1 MCHRPG
7 VARLK
12 AGPAG
17 DLPRGRSRGGDGLK
31 PVMRNLE
38 IAALFNEI
46 ADLLEIKGE
55 SPFRVNAYRRAAR
68 SLENLAEDVE
78 QVADRGELDQI
89 PGIGKSLAEKIS
101 EYLRTGKI
109 AYHQE
114 LLRELPH
121 GITTLMRV
129 PGLGPKTALLV
140 YEHLGITTLDELER
154 AAREGRLRG
163 LPRMGRKTEENILR
177 GIEQVRRQSTRL
189 PLGSVLPVARELVEA
204 LRQARGIG
212 DVSVAGSLRRMRD
225 TIGDIDVLATASRP
239 EAAME
244 VFTTHPL
251 VAQILSRGTTRS
263 SVVLRNGMQA
273 DLRVVD
279 RASFGAALQYF
290 TGSKDHNVKLRERA
304 VRMGLKMNEY
314 GVFRVED
321 DRLVAGRTEEEVYA
335 AVGLPWIPPELRED
349 QGEIEAAERRRLP
362 RLVSREDIQGDLH
375 MHTKWSDGQ
384 ATAEEMA
391 RAAQQ
396 LGYEYVCITDHSQS
410 LKFAGG
416 VSVEDL
422 RAHIRE
428 VRCLSERLDGITVLI
443 GSEVDILADGTLD
456 YPDEVLRELDV
467 VIASVHSRFRMD
479 TQAMT
484 QRILR
489 AMRNRYVTMIGHPTG
504 RLLGQRDPYSVDVE
518 KLVEGARETG
528 TILELNA
535 QPDRLDLKD
544 THLRLAKERG
554 VQVAIGTDAHSPAEL
569 RFMEFGVGT
578 ARRGWLEPQDVVNTL
593 PLRKLL
599 ARLRRKRGG

>member
-1 MCHRPG
+1 M
-7 VARLK
+7 K
-12 AGPAG
+12 
-17 DLPRGRSRGGDGLK
+17 
-31 PVMRNLE
+31 NLE

-55 SPFRVNAYRRAAR
+55 STFRVNAYRRAAR

-78 QVADRGELDQI
+78 AVADRGELDQI
-89 PGIGKSLAEKIS
+89 PGVGKSLAEKIS

-129 PGLGPKTALLV
+129 PGLGPKTALLL

-189 PLGSVLPVARELVEA
+189 PLGAVLPVAQELVAA
-204 LRQARGIG
+204 LREARGVG
-212 DVSVAGSLRRMRD
+212 EVSVAGSLRRMRD
-225 TIGDIDVLATASRP
+225 TIGDIDVLVTASRP
-239 EAAME
+239 EHAME

-251 VAQILSRGTTRS
+251 VAQVLSRGTTRS

-273 DLRVVD
+273 DLRVVE
-279 RASFGAALQYF
+279 RSSFGAALQYF

-304 VRMGLKMNEY
+304 VRMGLKVNEY
-314 GVFRVED
+314 GVFRTED
-321 DRLVAGRTEEEVYA
+321 DRRVAGRTEEEVYA
-335 AVGLPWIPPELRED
+335 AVKLPWIPPELRED
-349 QGEIEAAERRRLP
+349 QGEIEAAERGKLP
-362 RLVSREDIQGDLH
+362 RLVSREDIRGDLH

-391 RAAQQ
+391 HAARQ
-396 LGYEYVCITDHSQS
+396 LGYEYICITDHSQS

-416 VSVEDL
+416 VSIDDL
-422 RAHIRE
+422 RDHIRQ
-428 VRCLSERLDGITVLI
+428 VRRLSERLDGITVLI

-484 QRILR
+484 DRILR

-518 KLVEGARETG
+518 RLVAGARETG

-544 THLRLAKERG
+544 AHVRLAKEHG

-593 PLRKLL
+593 PLKKLL
-599 ARLRRKRGG
+599 ARLRQKRGG

>member
-1 MCHRPG
+1 M
-7 VARLK
+7 K
-12 AGPAG
+12 
-17 DLPRGRSRGGDGLK
+17 
-31 PVMRNLE
+31 NLE

-55 SPFRVNAYRRAAR
+55 STFRVNAYRRAAR

-78 QVADRGELDQI
+78 AVADRGELDQI

-109 AYHQE
+109 TYHQE

-129 PGLGPKTALLV
+129 PGLGPKTAVLL
-140 YEHLGITTLDELER
+140 YERLGITTLDQLER
-154 AAREGRLRG
+154 AAREGRLRD
-163 LPRMGRKTEENILR
+163 LPRMGKKTEENILR

-189 PLGSVLPVARELVEA
+189 PLGAVLPLAQEVVAA
-204 LRQARGIG
+204 LRKAKGVG
-212 DVSVAGSLRRMRD
+212 EVSVAGSLRRMRD
-225 TIGDIDVLATASRP
+225 TIGDVDVLATAKVP
-239 EAAME
+239 EPVME
-244 VFTTHPL
+244 AFVTHPL
-251 VAQILSRGTTRS
+251 VAQVLSQGTTRS
-263 SVVLRNGMQA
+263 SVVLRNGVQA
-273 DLRVVD
+273 DLRVVEP
-279 RASFGAALQYF
+279 ASFGAALQYF
-290 TGSKDHNVKLRERA
+290 TGSMDHNVKLRERA
-304 VRMGLKMNEY
+304 VRMGLKVNEY

-321 DRLVAGRTEEEVYA
+321 DRRVGGRTEEEVYA
-335 AVGLPWIPPELRED
+335 AVRLPWIPPELRED
-349 QGEIEAAERRRLP
+349 QGEIEAAERGKLP
-362 RLVSREDIQGDLH
+362 RLVTREDIRGDLH

-391 RAAQQ
+391 RAARQ

-422 RAHIRE
+422 REHVRE
-428 VRCLSERLDGITVLI
+428 VRRLSERLEGITVLI
-443 GSEVDILADGTLD
+443 GSEVDILADGSLD
-456 YPDEVLRELDV
+456 YPDDVLRELDV

-479 TQAMT
+479 TRAMT
-484 QRILR
+484 DRILR
-489 AMRNRYVTMIGHPTG
+489 AMRNPYVTMIGHPTG

-518 KLVEGARETG
+518 RLVAGARETG
-528 TILELNA
+528 TVLELNA

-544 THLRLAKERG
+544 AHVRLAKEHG

-593 PLRKLL
+593 PLNKLL
-599 ARLRRKRGG
+599 SRLRRKRRG